1 MRDDI
6 FFLESEAGRP
16 KPEDCLFHVLPV
28 PYEKTVSYIG
38 GTAKG
43 PGAILKASQQLELF
57 DGTSVPASAGIY
69 TYPAM
74 DCSGSDID
82 TLIKIQQ
89 KVSSILLEK
98 KIPVILGGEHTI
110 TFPAAAA
117 MKKHFRN
124 ISIIQFDA
132 HADLRDTYEGSKYS
146 HACVMK
152 RIFDAGIPFIQ
163 AGVRSLTE
171 EEHRF
176 RTGNSILHYDADY
189 IYRNGCFAIDFP
201 SDFPD
206 NIFITVDVDGLDPSV
221 IPATGTPHPG
231 GLLWHDFFRFIESIP
246 SSKKIV
252 GFDVTEL
259 APVPESIV
267 SDFAA
272 AKLIYNLMGIISR
285 RQQNI
290 V

>member
-1 MRDDI
+1 MTDDI

-28 PYEKTVSYIG
+28 PYEKTVSYMG

-43 PGAILKASQQLELF
+43 PEAILKASQQLELF
-57 DGTSVPASAGIY
+57 DGISVPAKTGIY

-82 TLIKIQQ
+82 TIIKIEQ
-89 KVSSILLEK
+89 KVSLILLEK

-110 TFPAAAA
+110 TYPAAAA
-117 MKKHFRN
+117 FKKHYPGLG
-124 ISIIQFDA
+124 IIQFDA
-132 HADLRDTYEGSKYS
+132 HADLRETYEGSKYS

-152 RIFDAGIPFIQ
+152 RIYDSGIPLIQ
-163 AGVRSLTE
+163 VGVRSLTE
-171 EEHRF
+171 EEHGF
-176 RTGNSILHYDADY
+176 RIENSIPHYDADY
-189 IYRNGCFAIDFP
+189 IYRKGCFTIDFP
-201 SDFPD
+201 EDFPD

-231 GLLWHDFFRFIESIP
+231 GLSWHDFFRFIKSIP
-246 SSKKIV
+246 ATKKIV
-252 GFDVTEL
+252 GFDITEL
-259 APVPESIV
+259 APVADSIV

-272 AKLIYNLMGIISR
+272 AKLVYNMMGIISR
-285 RQQNI
+285 RQ
-290 V
+290 

>member
-1 MRDDI
+1 MRGDL

-16 KPEDCLFHVLPV
+16 KPGDSLFHVLPV

-38 GTAKG
+38 GAAKG

-57 DGTSVPASAGIY
+57 DGKSVPASRGIY
-69 TYPAM
+69 THPDM

-82 TLIKIQQ
+82 TIIKIEQI
-89 KVSSILLEK
+89 VRSILLEE

-110 TFPAAAA
+110 TYPAVTAAL
-117 MKKHFRN
+117 KHYKN
-124 ISIIQFDA
+124 LGVIQFDA
-132 HADLRDTYEGSKYS
+132 HADLRENYDGSKYS

-152 RIFDAGIPFIQ
+152 RIFDACIPFIQ
-163 AGVRSLTE
+163 VGVRSMTE

-176 RTGNSILHYDADY
+176 REENRILHYDADY
-189 IYRNGCFAIDFP
+189 IYRNNKFTIDFP
-201 SDFPD
+201 ADFPD

-246 SSKKIV
+246 PAKKIV

-272 AKLIYNLMGIISR
+272 AKLVYNIMGIISR
-285 RQQNI
+285 RQ
-290 V
+290 

>member
-16 KPEDCLFHVLPV
+16 SPEDCLFHILPV

-43 PGAILKASQQLELF
+43 PDAILKASQQLELF
-57 DGTSVPASAGIY
+57 DGKSVPASSGIY

-82 TLIKIQQ
+82 TIIKIEQ
-89 KVSSILLEK
+89 KVSTILLEE

-110 TFPAAAA
+110 TYPSVLAVQ
-117 MKKHFRN
+117 KHYKN
-124 ISIIQFDA
+124 TGVIQFDA

-146 HACVMK
+146 HACVMR

-171 EEHRF
+171 NEHRF
-176 RTGNSILHYDADY
+176 REENKIQHYDADD
-189 IYRNGCFAIDFP
+189 IYMNRVFSIDFP

-231 GLLWHDFFRFIESIP
+231 GVLWHDFFRFIESIP
-246 SSKKIV
+246 LSKKIV

-259 APVPESIV
+259 SPVPESIV
-267 SDFAA
+267 SDFAT
-272 AKLIYNLMGIISR
+272 AKLIYNMIGIISR
-285 RQQNI
+285 RQ
-290 V
+290 